1 MLAAW
6 RLSQRAVTF
15 IPRVRSQTLNP
26 LPMAAAAAAASPK
39 RLRVYSSVSGD
50 GRSANG
56 AGSGKRVGTH
66 NGSFHCDEA
75 LGCYLIRLTSQFAGA
90 DVVRTRDPQVSC
102 LLTGSINLPL
112 PYIFFVF
119 FSVFFGWVVVVGGG
133 VVKWL
138 WFCEVCLS
146 LGVAL
151 RVCTRQFLQFVDML
165 CFN

>member
-133 VVKWL
+133 GVVK
-138 WFCEVCLS
+138 
-146 LGVAL
+146 
-151 RVCTRQFLQFVDML
+151 
-165 CFN
+165 

>member
-133 VVKWL
+133 GGVK
-138 WFCEVCLS
+138 
-146 LGVAL
+146 
-151 RVCTRQFLQFVDML
+151 
-165 CFN
+165 

>member
-1 MLAAW
+1 
-6 RLSQRAVTF
+6 
-15 IPRVRSQTLNP
+15 
-26 LPMAAAAAAASPK
+26 MAAAAAAASPK

-133 VVKWL
+133 VVK
-138 WFCEVCLS
+138 
-146 LGVAL
+146 
-151 RVCTRQFLQFVDML
+151 
-165 CFN
+165 

>member
-133 VVKWL
+133 GGL
-138 WFCEVCLS
+138 
-146 LGVAL
+146 
-151 RVCTRQFLQFVDML
+151 
-165 CFN
+165 